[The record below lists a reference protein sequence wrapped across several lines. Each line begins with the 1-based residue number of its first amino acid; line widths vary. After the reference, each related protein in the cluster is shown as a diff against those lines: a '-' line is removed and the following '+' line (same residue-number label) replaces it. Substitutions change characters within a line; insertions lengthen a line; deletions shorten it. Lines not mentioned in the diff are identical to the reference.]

1 MMKSAICAIARY
13 ENDYLLE
20 WMTYHLQLGFDYI
33 FLYDNNNPGDDAVS
47 TIVSNN
53 KLVDKVRIIDYR
65 GRRTCQ
71 IEAYNECLTS
81 FGTKVDW
88 IAFIDLDEFLT
99 FNPKQ
104 SIQLINEF
112 LQNIK
117 DFNSVLVNW
126 MCYGDN
132 GLVYKDVRKVTERFT
147 EPIPLNSSINTHV
160 KSIVKTN
167 QGLFYS
173 ADPHRVQGNV
183 IPCDDCQNSAPKD
196 SPFKEISFQVLYIR
210 HYNTKTIE
218 EYIKSRMFRGAAD
231 QINSPYATLERFYES
246 NERTPEKEALTLKML
261 QLHKGGSKDVTVSVV
276 VPNFNHKKYLKQRI
290 DSILNQTFDDFEL
303 ILLDDCSGDGSQEIL
318 LSYRDNP
325 HVTHL
330 VINENNSGS
339 PFLQWEKGIGL
350 ARGKYIWIAESDDYA
365 APTFLERTVAEMQ
378 SNPRASIC
386 YTGSY
391 CVNGDGLIT
400 NSINF
405 DVWKEDD
412 LSYTFSDSVQ
422 YAISHMLNSN
432 TVYNASMVLFRR
444 EGCLQN
450 ISLEYR
456 NMRYCG
462 DWLFWINQICKGEI
476 VEIHRKLN
484 YFRKHDSN
492 TTDRGVNNG
501 NSIFDVAI
509 IKNMFYT
516 QFPLSWKEKMI
527 NKAEFYRHVKY
538 FPVSPPRRKELFK
551 MIAQRARVT
560 RLSYLIGR
568 KFVKHVCWFVK

>member
-1 MMKSAICAIARY
+1 MKSGVCAIARY

-33 FLYDNNNPGDDAVS
+33 FLYDNNNPGDDAVPI
-47 TIVSNN
+47 IVSDN
-53 KLVDKVRIIDYR
+53 KLAGKVRVIDYR

-81 FGTKVDW
+81 FGMEVDW

-99 FNPKQ
+99 FNQEQPIR
-104 SIQLINEF
+104 SINDF
-112 LQNIK
+112 LSNIK
-117 DFNSVLVNW
+117 GFNSVLVNW

-132 GLVYKDVRKVTERFT
+132 DLVYKDERKVTERFVK
-147 EPIPLNSSINTHV
+147 PIPLNSSINTHV
-160 KSIVKTN
+160 KSIVKTK

-183 IPCDDCQNSAPKD
+183 IPCDDCQSSAPKD
-196 SPFKEISFQVLYIR
+196 TPFKDISFRVLYIR

-231 QINSPYATLERFYES
+231 QINSPYAALNRFYES
-246 NERTPEKEALTLKML
+246 NERTPEKEALTINML
-261 QLHKGGSKDVTVSVV
+261 QMHKDLGKDVTVSVI
-276 VPNFNHKKYLKQRI
+276 VPNYNHKKYLRQRI
-290 DSILNQTFDDFEL
+290 DSILNQTYSDFEL
-303 ILLDDCSGDGSQEIL
+303 ILLDDCSGDGSQEL
-318 LSYRDNP
+318 LFSYSDNP
-325 HVTHL
+325 HVSHL
-330 VINENNSGS
+330 VINESNSGS
-339 PFLQWEKGIGL
+339 PFSQWEKGIGL

-365 APTFLERTVAEMQ
+365 APTFLERTVAELQ
-378 SNPRASIC
+378 KNPHASMC

-400 NSINF
+400 NSINP
-405 DVWKEDD
+405 DIWKEDD
-412 LSYTFSDSVQ
+412 LSYTFTDSIK
-422 YAISHMLNSN
+422 YAISRMLNIN
-432 TVYNASMVLFRR
+432 TVYNASMVVFRR
-444 EGCLQN
+444 EGCLLN
-450 ISLEYR
+450 ITPQYR

-462 DWLFWINQICKGEI
+462 DWLFWINQIRKGEI
-476 VEIHRKLN
+476 IEIHRKLN

-509 IKNMFYT
+509 IKNLFYT
-516 QFPLSWKEKMI
+516 QFPLSWKERVI

-538 FPVSPPRRKELFK
+538 FPVSPSRRKELFE
-551 MIAQRARVT
+551 MIAQRAQVT
-560 RLSYLIGR
+560 YLSYFIGR
-568 KFVKHVCWFVK
+568 KLVKHICKFVK

>member
-1 MMKSAICAIARY
+1 MKSAVCAIARY

-33 FLYDNNNPGDDAVS
+33 FLYDNNNPSDDGVS

-53 KLVDKVRIIDYR
+53 KLGDKVRVVDYR

-71 IEAYNECLTS
+71 IEAYNECLLS
-81 FGTKVDW
+81 FGAEVDW

-99 FNPKQ
+99 FNSEQP
-104 SIQLINEF
+104 IQTINEF

-117 DFNSVLVNW
+117 GFNSVLVNW

-132 GLVYKDVRKVTERFT
+132 GLVYNDERKVTERFT
-147 EPIPLNSSINTHV
+147 EPIPLNSSINTHI

-183 IPCDDCQNSAPKD
+183 MPCDDCLNSAPRE

-246 NERTPEKEALTLKML
+246 NKRTPEKEALTINML
-261 QLHKGGSKDVTVSVV
+261 QLHKDLGKDVTVSVI

-303 ILLDDCSGDGSQEIL
+303 ILLDDCSGDGSQEL
-318 LSYRDNP
+318 LFLYRDNP
-325 HVTHL
+325 HVSHL
-330 VINENNSGS
+330 IINENNSGS

-350 ARGKYIWIAESDDYA
+350 AKGKYVWIAESDDYA

-378 SNPRASIC
+378 KNPRASIC

-391 CVNGDGLIT
+391 CVNGDGLIA
-400 NSINF
+400 NSINL
-405 DVWKEDD
+405 DHWKEDD
-412 LSYTFSDSVQ
+412 LSYTFIDSVQ
-422 YAISHMLNSN
+422 YAISHMLNIN

-444 EGCLQN
+444 EGCLRN
-450 ISLEYR
+450 INLEYR
-456 NMRYCG
+456 DMRFCG

-476 VEIHRKLN
+476 IEIHRKLN

-509 IKNMFYT
+509 IKNIFYT
-516 QFPLSWKEKMI
+516 QFPLSWKERMM

-560 RLSYLIGR
+560 RLSYFIGR
-568 KFVKHVCWFVK
+568 KFVKHVCKFMR